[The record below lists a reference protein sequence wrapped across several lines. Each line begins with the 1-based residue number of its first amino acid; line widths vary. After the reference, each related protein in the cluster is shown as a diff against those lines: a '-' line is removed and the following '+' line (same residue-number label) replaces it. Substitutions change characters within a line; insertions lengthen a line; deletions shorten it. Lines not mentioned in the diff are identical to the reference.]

1 MSARMEENLTLA
13 VGSPSFHQKHKNT
26 LFYPNSGRK
35 KAVALD
41 SSSYLCMCVLMPEV
55 DSGVFLRYSLPQ
67 VPGAESHLNLASQLA
82 PRILSLP
89 PEHWGHRQAT
99 RPAGH
104 VGAEDLIS
112 GLHTCA
118 ASDLPNKP
126 SPFIPRCYYLEI
138 LCFMLEL

>member
-1 MSARMEENLTLA
+1 
-13 VGSPSFHQKHKNT
+13 
-26 LFYPNSGRK
+26 
-35 KAVALD
+35 
-41 SSSYLCMCVLMPEV
+41 MCVLMPEG
-55 DSGVFLRYSLPQ
+55 DSGVFLRHSLPE

-89 PEHWGHRQAT
+89 PEHWGHRQAA

-104 VGAEDLIS
+104 VGAEDLNS
-112 GLHTCA
+112 GLHTCT

-126 SPFIPRCYYLEI
+126 SPFTPRCYFLEI